1 MSQQAEGRTVAELAA
16 LVGGRAVGD
25 VDAFVRR
32 VSSIEAA
39 GEGDLAF
46 VEDEKL
52 FESARACRAS
62 CVIVPEG
69 AAGKLEGLTSV
80 IEAARPKLAFALIA
94 EALYPRH
101 GRRGAPVVDPTAY
114 VSGGAGLG
122 EGVYVGEHASVAD
135 GTLV

>member
-1 MSQQAEGRTVAELAA
+1 MSQHEEGRTVAELAA
-16 LVGGRAVGD
+16 LVGGSAVGGGGA
-25 VDAFVRR
+25 VVRR

-52 FESARACRAS
+52 FGAARACRAS

-80 IEAARPKLAFALIA
+80 IEAARPKLAFALAA
-94 EALYPRH
+94 EVLHSPQR
-101 GRRGAPVVDPTAY
+101 
-114 VSGGAGLG
+114 L
-122 EGVYVGEHASVAD
+122 
-135 GTLV
+135 